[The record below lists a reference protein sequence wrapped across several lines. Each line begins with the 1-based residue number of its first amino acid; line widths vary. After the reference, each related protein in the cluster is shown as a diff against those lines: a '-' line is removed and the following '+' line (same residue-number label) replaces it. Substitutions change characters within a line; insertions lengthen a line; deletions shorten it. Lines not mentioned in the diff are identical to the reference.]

1 MVSLVSKRRRIT
13 MRGDHVRFFPRGLGR
28 RRAAMQLIT
37 ENLGL
42 LWEALF
48 LKPEPY
54 AYMRDRES
62 PAVKGLVLLIVLGLA
77 LALAA
82 LIGGILTWATS
93 PDLNAIKDVVFTNLQ
108 RMEWWQMMA
117 SQPQAM
123 EGFQQTWDTVWSVVG
138 AMLPSP
144 ASGLAGFLVRPL
156 TLVTSWFIF
165 GVVAHLLALLFG
177 GNGRFG
183 QTLGATSLAA
193 APQLLGLLMTLPYV
207 ALAGIGVWTLLARYM
222 AIRVSHDLSWA
233 RAMWVTVLTGVVI
246 ALLLGL
252 LFGAGMAAFG
262 ATMAAAMSGG
272 Q

>member
-1 MVSLVSKRRRIT
+1 
-13 MRGDHVRFFPRGLGR
+13 
-28 RRAAMQLIT
+28 MQLIT

-54 AYMRDRES
+54 AYMKDRES

-82 LIGGILTWATS
+82 LIGGTLTWATS
-93 PDLNAIKDVVFTNLQ
+93 PDLGAIKDIILTNLQ
-108 RMEWWQMMA
+108 RMEFWQMMA
-117 SQPQAM
+117 REPQAM
-123 EGFQQTWDTVWSVVG
+123 QGFQPIWDMVWNMVG

-144 ASGLAGFLVRPL
+144 TSGLAGFILKPLALVA
-156 TLVTSWFIF
+156 SWFIF

-207 ALAGIGVWTLLARYM
+207 VLAGIGVWTLLARYM
-222 AIRVSHDLSWA
+222 AIRVSHDLSWG
-233 RAMWVTVLTGVVI
+233 RAVWVTVLSGLVI

-252 LFGAGMAAFG
+252 VFGVGVAVFG
-262 ATMAAAMSGG
+262 STIAAAMAGG

>member
-1 MVSLVSKRRRIT
+1 
-13 MRGDHVRFFPRGLGR
+13 
-28 RRAAMQLIT
+28 MQLIT

-54 AYMRDRES
+54 AYMKERED
-62 PAVKGLVLLIVLGLA
+62 PAVKGLILLIILGLA

-82 LIGGILTWATS
+82 FIGGILTWATS
-93 PDLNAIKDVVFTNLQ
+93 PDINAIKDVVSTNLQ
-108 RMEWWQMMA
+108 RMEFWQMMA
-117 SQPQAM
+117 GQPEAMQA
-123 EGFQQTWDTVWSVVG
+123 FQQTWDMVWNMVG
-138 AMLPSP
+138 ALLPSP
-144 ASGLAGFLVRPL
+144 ASGLAGFIVKPLSLVI
-156 TLVTSWFIF
+156 SWFIF

-177 GNGRFG
+177 GKGRFG

-233 RAMWVTVLTGVVI
+233 RAIWVTVLTGLVI

-252 LFGAGMAAFG
+252 LVGAGVAAFG
-262 ATMAAAMSGG
+262 ATMAASMVGG